1 MRHKNKTVQKCV
13 CLFIKPGLK
22 YVNCSLISKEVY
34 VLLSEKLAQAWKYYI
49 LLGKCIIILTV
60 IFYSTKNC

>member
-49 LLGKCIIILTV
+49 LGKCIIILTV